1 MYIIPSLIMER
12 LMMMHQL
19 SMPVSQGRWKKS
31 CLFVCFCF
39 CLIWTIGCKDTEKNK
54 KITGSAFWQEICIE
68 GAFQPYQLA
77 WGISETEMLEKLR
90 LKEEDMIVRGD
101 IEFRYGRKEI
111 SSTELFGIPVQD
123 WYYFAGEDAEEV
135 GLSGLF
141 ACEYTFQF
149 NLKEECYKFAGEI
162 LESARKEGLDLHYS
176 CSAKNLEEYTGQD
189 LGWLGIDGSEFTMHR
204 EFREEWKCMILQI
217 RISVPL
223 KEIWRRTHLPGSS

>member
-1 MYIIPSLIMER
+1 MAGDMYRRSFSA
-12 LMMMHQL
+12 L
-19 SMPVSQGRWKKS
+19 SVRVGNIRD
-31 CLFVCFCF
+31 
-39 CLIWTIGCKDTEKNK
+39 GNAG
-54 KITGSAFWQEICIE
+54 KIT
-68 GAFQPYQLA
+68 
-77 WGISETEMLEKLR
+77 
-90 LKEEDMIVRGD
+90 LKGRRYVRGRGD
-101 IEFRYGRKEI
+101 IEFRYERKEI

-123 WYYFAGEDAEEV
+123 WYYFAGKDTEGV

-141 ACEYTFQF
+141 ACGYTFQF

-162 LESARKEGLDLHYS
+162 LESARNAGLELHYS

-223 KEIWRRTHLPGSS
+223 KEIWRRTHLLRSS